1 MKIKN
6 DRLSIAFLAGLCCA
20 FLAQG
25 TELSPSGAQL
35 ENDKTSGLADRYQAI
50 IDRNPFNLQPLP
62 PPPPPKKEEK
72 PKEEPIPL
80 EKLQLV
86 LAGVSGKN
94 GEKRVWL
101 AMTLPPLV
109 PEHKPVQRFFSFR
122 ENEEQHGIVVKS
134 IQSNGDVDIEY
145 KGVPVL
151 LTFETHGN
159 KTKSPKKKA
168 PPKKQPP
175 SKSNRLA
182 ASKTTSRYGNRTS
195 PSRKAIP
202 AKKTASPAGQTR
214 TSSRPV
220 RNLTPQQPQLSREEQ
235 IVLMRLHKAAAEQEG
250 IESPPIPPIPLHR

>member
-1 MKIKN
+1 MNIRN
-6 DRLSIAFLAGLCCA
+6 DRLSTAFLAGFCGV

-25 TELSPSGAQL
+25 TEPSPSKAPLGSD
-35 ENDKTSGLADRYQAI
+35 ETSNLAGKYQVI

-159 KTKSPKKKA
+159 KKKA
-168 PPKKQPP
+168 SPKKQPP
-175 SKSNRLA
+175 SKSSGLA
-182 ASKTTSRYGNRTS
+182 ANKKTASRYGSRTS

-202 AKKTASPAGQTR
+202 AKKTASPVGQTR
-214 TSSRPV
+214 TSSRPIQ
-220 RNLTPQQPQLSREEQ
+220 NLPPSQPKLSREEQ
-235 IVLMRLHKAAAEQEG
+235 IVLMRLQKAAAEQEG
-250 IESPPIPPIPLHR
+250 IETPPIPPVPLHR

>member
-1 MKIKN
+1 MNIRN
-6 DRLSIAFLAGLCCA
+6 DRLSIAFLAGFCGAL
-20 FLAQG
+20 LAQG
-25 TELSPSGAQL
+25 TEPPPLEAQL
-35 ENDKTSGLADRYQAI
+35 ESGEASDLAGKYQTI

-80 EKLQLV
+80 EDLKLV
-86 LAGVSGKN
+86 LAGISGKN

-101 AMTLPPLV
+101 AMTPPPLV
-109 PEHKPVQRFFSFR
+109 PEHKPVQRFYSFR

-159 KTKSPKKKA
+159 KKKA

-175 SKSNRLA
+175 SKNNRITA
-182 ASKTTSRYGNRTS
+182 NKTTSRSGSRTS
-195 PSRKAIP
+195 PSRKTIP
-202 AKKTASPAGQTR
+202 AKKTANPVGQTR

-220 RNLTPQQPQLSREEQ
+220 RSQPPQQPQLSREEQ
-235 IVLMRLHKAAAEQEG
+235 IVLMRLQKAAAEQEG
-250 IESPPIPPIPLHR
+250 IEMPPMPPIPLQR

>member
-1 MKIKN
+1 MNIRN
-6 DRLSIAFLAGLCCA
+6 DRLSIAFLAGFCCA

-25 TELSPSGAQL
+25 AETSP
-35 ENDKTSGLADRYQAI
+35 NDKTSDLADKYQAI

-80 EKLQLV
+80 EELDLV

-101 AMTLPPLV
+101 AMTLPSLV
-109 PEHKPVQRFFSFR
+109 PEHKPVQRFFSFQ

-159 KTKSPKKKA
+159 KKKT
-168 PPKKQPP
+168 PPKKQSP
-175 SKSNRLA
+175 SKSRRLSA
-182 ASKTTSRYGNRTS
+182 NKTSSRSGSQTST
-195 PSRKAIP
+195 SRKAIP
-202 AKKTASPAGQTR
+202 AKKTASAAGQNR
-214 TSSRPV
+214 NNSPPL
-220 RNLTPQQPQLSREEQ
+220 RNLPLQPPKLSREEQ
-235 IVLMRLHKAAAEQEG
+235 IVSMYLQKAAAEKEG
-250 IESPPIPPIPLHR
+250 IELPPIPPISLHR

>member
-1 MKIKN
+1 MNIRN
-6 DRLSIAFLAGLCCA
+6 DRLSIAFLAGFWGAL
-20 FLAQG
+20 LAQG
-25 TELSPSGAQL
+25 MEPSPSGAQL
-35 ENDKTSGLADRYQAI
+35 ESDKTPDLAGKYQAI

-86 LAGVSGKN
+86 LAGISGKS

-109 PEHKPVQRFFSFR
+109 PEDKPVQRFYSFR

-159 KTKSPKKKA
+159 KKKA

-182 ASKTTSRYGNRTS
+182 ANKTTSRYGNRTS

-202 AKKTASPAGQTR
+202 AKKTASPVGQTQ
-214 TSSRPV
+214 TSSRPI
-220 RNLTPQQPQLSREEQ
+220 RSPSPQQPQLSREEQ

-250 IESPPIPPIPLHR
+250 KETPPIPPIPLHR

>member
-1 MKIKN
+1 MKIRN
-6 DRLSIAFLAGLCCA
+6 DRLSIAFLAGFCGAL
-20 FLAQG
+20 LAQG
-25 TELSPSGAQL
+25 TEPSPSEAQL
-35 ENDKTSGLADRYQAI
+35 ENDKTSDLAGKYQAI

-101 AMTLPPLV
+101 AMTLPSLV

-159 KTKSPKKKA
+159 KKKA
-168 PPKKQPP
+168 QPKKQPP
-175 SKSNRLA
+175 SKSNRIA
-182 ASKTTSRYGNRTS
+182 ANKTSSRAGSRISPSRRAIPTKKTTST
-195 PSRKAIP
+195 
-202 AKKTASPAGQTR
+202 AGQTR
-214 TSSRPV
+214 ITSRPV
-220 RNLTPQQPQLSREEQ
+220 RNLPPQQPKLSREEQ
-235 IVLMRLHKAAAEQEG
+235 IVLMRLQKAAAEQEG
-250 IESPPIPPIPLHR
+250 IEMPPIPPIPLHR

>member
-1 MKIKN
+1 MNIR
-6 DRLSIAFLAGLCCA
+6 RLSIAFLASFCGAL
-20 FLAQG
+20 LAQG
-25 TELSPSGAQL
+25 TEPSPSEAQL
-35 ENDKTSGLADRYQAI
+35 GSDQTSDLADKYQAI

-62 PPPPPKKEEK
+62 PPPPPIKEEE
-72 PKEEPIPL
+72 PKEKPIPL

-109 PEHKPVQRFFSFR
+109 PEHKPVQRFYSFR

-159 KTKSPKKKA
+159 KKKALKKKT
-168 PPKKQPP
+168 PPQKQPP

-182 ASKTTSRYGNRTS
+182 ANKTTSRAGIRTS

-202 AKKTASPAGQTR
+202 AKKTASPVGQTR
-214 TSSRPV
+214 TTSRPV
-220 RNLTPQQPQLSREEQ
+220 QNLPPQQPQLSREEQ

-250 IESPPIPPIPLHR
+250 IETPPIPPIPLHR

>member
-1 MKIKN
+1 MTKMKIRN
-6 DRLSIAFLAGLCCA
+6 DRLSIAFLANFCCA
-20 FLAQG
+20 LLVQG
-25 TELSPSGAQL
+25 TEPSPSRAQL
-35 ENDKTSGLADRYQAI
+35 GSDKSSGLAGKYQAI

-122 ENEEQHGIVVKS
+122 EKEEQHGIVVKS

-145 KGVPVL
+145 KGMPVL

-159 KTKSPKKKA
+159 KKKA

-175 SKSNRLA
+175 SKSARLA
-182 ASKTTSRYGNRTS
+182 ANKTTSRYGGRTS
-195 PSRKAIP
+195 ASRKTIP
-202 AKKTASPAGQTR
+202 AKKTAYASGQNRNASSPIRSPA
-214 TSSRPV
+214 
-220 RNLTPQQPQLSREEQ
+220 PQPPKLSREEQ
-235 IVLMRLHKAAAEQEG
+235 IVSMHLQKAAAEKEG
-250 IESPPIPPIPLHR
+250 IELPPMPPIPLHR

>member
-1 MKIKN
+1 M
-6 DRLSIAFLAGLCCA
+6 SIAFLAVFCGA
-20 FLAQG
+20 WLAQG
-25 TELSPSGAQL
+25 TEPSPSGAQL
-35 ENDKTSGLADRYQAI
+35 GSDKYQAI

-62 PPPPPKKEEK
+62 PRPPPKKEEK

-80 EKLQLV
+80 EDLKLV

-94 GEKRVWL
+94 GKKRVWL

-109 PEHKPVQRFFSFR
+109 PEDKPVQRFYSFR

-159 KTKSPKKKA
+159 KKKV

-182 ASKTTSRYGNRTS
+182 ANKKTASHYGNRTS
-195 PSRKAIP
+195 TSRKAIP
-202 AKKTASPAGQTR
+202 AKKTANPAGQTR
-214 TSSRPV
+214 TYSPPV
-220 RNLTPQQPQLSREEQ
+220 QSLQPKKSQLSREEQ
-235 IVLMRLHKAAAEQEG
+235 IVLMRLQKAAAEQEG
-250 IESPPIPPIPLHR
+250 LETPPIPPVPLHR

>member
-1 MKIKN
+1 MKIQN
-6 DRLSIAFLAGLCCA
+6 DRLSIAFLAGFCGAL
-20 FLAQG
+20 LAQG
-25 TELSPSGAQL
+25 TEPSPSEAQL
-35 ENDKTSGLADRYQAI
+35 ENDKTSDLAGKYQAI

-101 AMTLPPLV
+101 AMTPPSLI

-159 KTKSPKKKA
+159 KKKA
-168 PPKKQPP
+168 QPKKQPP
-175 SKSNRLA
+175 SKSNRRA
-182 ASKTTSRYGNRTS
+182 ASKTPPSAGSRIST
-195 PSRKAIP
+195 SRKAIP
-202 AKKTASPAGQTR
+202 TKKTASAAGQTR
-214 TSSRPV
+214 ITSRPV
-220 RNLTPQQPQLSREEQ
+220 QKLPPQQPPLSREEQ

-250 IESPPIPPIPLHR
+250 METPPIPPIPLHR

>member
-1 MKIKN
+1 MNIRN
-6 DRLSIAFLAGLCCA
+6 DRLSIAFLAGFWGAL
-20 FLAQG
+20 LAQG
-25 TELSPSGAQL
+25 TEPSPSKAQL
-35 ENDKTSGLADRYQAI
+35 ESGKTSDLAGKYQAI
-50 IDRNPFNLQPLP
+50 IDRNPFNLQPLS

-101 AMTLPPLV
+101 AMTPPPLI

-159 KTKSPKKKA
+159 KKKA
-168 PPKKQPP
+168 APKKQPP
-175 SKSNRLA
+175 SKSGGLA
-182 ASKTTSRYGNRTS
+182 ANKKTASRAGSRIS
-195 PSRKAIP
+195 PSRKAIS
-202 AKKTASPAGQTR
+202 AKKTPSPAGQTR
-214 TSSRPV
+214 TSSRPI
-220 RNLTPQQPQLSREEQ
+220 RNLPPQQPQLSREEQ
-235 IVLMRLHKAAAEQEG
+235 IVLMRLQKAAAEQEG
-250 IESPPIPPIPLHR
+250 IESPPIPPVPLHR

>member
-1 MKIKN
+1 MNIRN
-6 DRLSIAFLAGLCCA
+6 NRLSIAFLVGFCGAL
-20 FLAQG
+20 LAQG
-25 TELSPSGAQL
+25 TEPSPSGAQL
-35 ENDKTSGLADRYQAI
+35 GSDKTSDLADKYQAI
-50 IDRNPFNLQPLP
+50 IDRNPFNLQPMS

-72 PKEEPIPL
+72 LKEEPIPL
-80 EKLQLV
+80 EDLKLV

-109 PEHKPVQRFFSFR
+109 PEDRPVQRFYSFR

-159 KTKSPKKKA
+159 KKKA
-168 PPKKQPP
+168 PPKKQTP

-182 ASKTTSRYGNRTS
+182 ANKTTSRYGNRTS
-195 PSRKAIP
+195 PSRKTIP
-202 AKKTASPAGQTR
+202 AKKTASPVGQTR

-220 RNLTPQQPQLSREEQ
+220 RSPSPQQPTLSREEQ
-235 IVLMRLHKAAAEQEG
+235 IVLMRLQKAAAEQEG
-250 IESPPIPPIPLHR
+250 IETPPIPPIPLHR